1 MNQHSLDA
9 RSKGQ
14 PDSLFL
20 YTKSKSLAA
29 LSVQDVMP
37 TIGHRDSLSPTTN
50 LAAAGSLNRSL
61 TLWNSLTIGFA
72 TVSPVAGLYAIIGV
86 QTVVTGGGWFGALAL
101 CLVMQLL
108 VATVYAELSS
118 QIPIAGG
125 AYKWARQLGGVTAG
139 KYAGVI
145 YVSSTVAM
153 LTTTAYT
160 GGVWLAIFFGSG
172 SGGGGTL
179 VIWGAVFLLLC
190 AFLNLVHVNVF
201 KLVITLGVY
210 AEIVGSFGV
219 ALLLFFFFRQHP
231 FSELFQHLGTGTAPS
246 QTAAFLAAL
255 AISGWAFIGF
265 DACSTIAE
273 ETHNPKR
280 MVPRAIFLSLCMVG
294 MVVLF
299 NSAALTLSFNRDTLV
314 NTSATSDPVTPVIVS
329 SFGSWAEEPFLAI
342 VMIAFLA
349 CGASMV
355 QYTSRIVYSM
365 AREGNMPMMFSRLTA
380 SKIPRNAVICVV
392 LLAGLGLLFGLND
405 GAVATVIAFGTGGLY
420 AMFTMTTGVG
430 LFTRLTG
437 RWSPAL
443 GELKLGVWGLVINVA
458 AFLWSLFEFVNIAW
472 PRAYAVSSNAPWWQL
487 WAVPLVLGSILSVT
501 TLYVLITHV
510 RRDSSIELIDAE
522 KKVE

>member
-1 MNQHSLDA
+1 MATKASLDILPPA
-9 RSKGQ
+9 TASTDADK
-14 PDSLFL
+14 
-20 YTKSKSLAA
+20 
-29 LSVQDVMP
+29 
-37 TIGHRDSLSPTTN
+37 
-50 LAAAGSLNRSL
+50 LNRSL

-86 QTVVTGGGWFGALAL
+86 QTVVTGGGWFSALAL

-125 AYKWARQLGGVTAG
+125 AYKWARQLGGATTG

-145 YVSSTVAM
+145 YVSSTIAM

-172 SGGGGTL
+172 SGEGVTL
-179 VIWGAVFLLLC
+179 VIWGAIFLLVCTL
-190 AFLNLVHVNVF
+190 LNLVHVNVF

-219 ALLLFFFFRQHP
+219 ALLLFLFFRQHE
-231 FSELFQHLGTGTAPS
+231 FSELFEHLGTGTAPS
-246 QTAAFLAAL
+246 QMAAFLAAL

-294 MVVLF
+294 TVVLF
-299 NSAALTLSFNRDTLV
+299 NSAALMLSFNRDTLV
-314 NTSATSDPVTPVIVS
+314 HTSASSDPVTPVIAS
-329 SFGSWAEEPFLAI
+329 SFGAWAEEPFLAI

-365 AREGNMPMMFSRLTA
+365 AREGNMPMMFSRVTA

-420 AMFTMTTGVG
+420 AMFAMTTGVG

-437 RWSPAL
+437 RWNPAL

-458 AFLWSLFEFVNIAW
+458 AFLWSLFEFINIAW
-472 PRAYAVSSNAPWWQL
+472 PRVYAVSPDAPWWQL

-501 TLYVLITHV
+501 TLYVLIGKI
-510 RRDSSIELIDAE
+510 RRS
-522 KKVE
+522 

>member
-1 MNQHSLDA
+1 MLIKESLDTDLPA
-9 RSKGQ
+9 TAASP
-14 PDSLFL
+14 PD
-20 YTKSKSLAA
+20 K
-29 LSVQDVMP
+29 
-37 TIGHRDSLSPTTN
+37 
-50 LAAAGSLNRSL
+50 LNRSL
-61 TLWNSLTIGFA
+61 SLWNSLTIGFA

-101 CLVMQLL
+101 CLVMQML

-125 AYKWARQLGGVTAG
+125 AYKWARQLGGATTG

-145 YVSSTVAM
+145 YVSSTIAM

-160 GGVWLAIFFGSG
+160 GGFWLAIFFGSG

-219 ALLLFFFFRQHP
+219 ALLLFLFFRQHS
-231 FSELFQHLGTGTAPS
+231 FSELFEHLGTGTAPS

-365 AREGNMPMMFSRLTA
+365 AREGNMPMVFSRVTA
-380 SKIPRNAVICVV
+380 SKIPRNGVICVV

-420 AMFTMTTGVG
+420 AMFAMTTGVG
-430 LFTRLTG
+430 LYTRLTG
-437 RWSPAL
+437 RWNPAL
-443 GELKLGVWGLVINVA
+443 GELKLGVWGLMINVA
-458 AFLWSLFEFVNIAW
+458 AFLWSLFEFINIAW
-472 PRAYAVSSNAPWWQL
+472 PRVYAVSPDAPWWQL
-487 WAVPLVLGSILSVT
+487 WAVPLVLGSILGVT
-501 TLYVLITHV
+501 TLYILINKSC
-510 RRDSSIELIDAE
+510 RN
-522 KKVE
+522 

>member
-1 MNQHSLDA
+1 MSTTV
-9 RSKGQ
+9 S
-14 PDSLFL
+14 
-20 YTKSKSLAA
+20 
-29 LSVQDVMP
+29 QDTP
-37 TIGHRDSLSPTTN
+37 PSATATPPATT
-50 LAAAGSLNRSL
+50 LNRSL

-101 CLVMQLL
+101 CLVMQML

-125 AYKWARQLGGVTAG
+125 AYKWARQLGGATTG

-145 YVSSTVAM
+145 YVSSTIAM

-160 GGVWLAIFFGSG
+160 GGVWLALFFGFESE
-172 SGGGGTL
+172 GGLTL
-179 VIWGAVFLLLC
+179 VIWGVVFLLLC
-190 AFLNLVHVNVF
+190 TLLNLAHVNVF
-201 KLVITLGVY
+201 KLVISLGVY
-210 AEIVGSFGV
+210 AEIIGSFGV
-219 ALLLFFFFRQHP
+219 ALLLFLFFRQHS

-294 MVVLF
+294 GVVLF

-314 NTSATSDPVTPVIVS
+314 HTSATSDPVTPVIAS
-329 SFGSWAEEPFLAI
+329 NFGAWAEAPFLAI

-365 AREGNMPMMFSRLTA
+365 AREGNMPMVFSRVTG

-420 AMFTMTTGVG
+420 AMFAMTTGVG
-430 LFTRLTG
+430 LYTRLTG
-437 RWSPAL
+437 RWNPAL
-443 GELKLGVWGLVINVA
+443 GELKLGAWGLVINA
-458 AFLWSLFEFVNIAW
+458 MAFIWSLFEFVNIAW
-472 PRAYAVSSNAPWWQL
+472 PRAYAVSPNAPWWQL
-487 WAVPLVLGSILSVT
+487 WAVPLVLGSILAVT
-501 TLYVLITHV
+501 TLYVLTGKG
-510 RRDSSIELIDAE
+510 RRN
-522 KKVE
+522 

>member
-1 MNQHSLDA
+1 MLIKDSPELDLPA
-9 RSKGQ
+9 TATG
-14 PDSLFL
+14 
-20 YTKSKSLAA
+20 
-29 LSVQDVMP
+29 
-37 TIGHRDSLSPTTN
+37 SPEK
-50 LAAAGSLNRSL
+50 LNRSL
-61 TLWNSLTIGFA
+61 SLWNSLTIGFA

-86 QTVVTGGGWFGALAL
+86 QTVVTGGGWFGALAI
-101 CLVMQLL
+101 CLVMQML

-125 AYKWARQLGGVTAG
+125 AYKWARQLGGATTG

-145 YVSSTVAM
+145 YVSSTIAM

-160 GGVWLAIFFGSG
+160 GGVWLALFLGFNSR
-172 SGGGGTL
+172 GGLTL

-190 AFLNLVHVNVF
+190 MVLNLVHVSVF

-219 ALLLFFFFRQHP
+219 ALLLFFFFRQHS

-255 AISGWAFIGF
+255 AIAGWAFIGF

-273 ETHNPKR
+273 ETHEPKR
-280 MVPRAIFLSLCMVG
+280 MVPRAIFFSLCLVG
-294 MVVLF
+294 SVVLF
-299 NSAALTLSFNRDTLV
+299 NSAALTLSFDRDTLL
-314 NTSATSDPVTPVIVS
+314 TASATSDPVTPVIAS
-329 SFGSWAEEPFLAI
+329 SFGAWAEAPFLAI

-365 AREGNMPMMFSRLTA
+365 AREGNMPMTFSRVTA

-420 AMFTMTTGVG
+420 AMFAMTTGVG
-430 LFTRLTG
+430 LYTRVTG
-437 RWSPAL
+437 RWNPAL
-443 GELKLGVWGLVINVA
+443 GELKLGAWGLMINTI
-458 AFLWSLFEFVNIAW
+458 AFIWSVFEFVNIAW
-472 PRAYAVSSNAPWWQL
+472 PRAYAVSPNAPWWQL
-487 WAVPLVLGSILSVT
+487 WAVPLVLGSILCIAT
-501 TLYVLITHV
+501 PYILISNN
-510 RRDSSIELIDAE
+510 RRS
-522 KKVE
+522 

>member
-1 MNQHSLDA
+1 MLVKESPETGLSA
-9 RSKGQ
+9 TATST
-14 PDSLFL
+14 PD
-20 YTKSKSLAA
+20 K
-29 LSVQDVMP
+29 
-37 TIGHRDSLSPTTN
+37 
-50 LAAAGSLNRSL
+50 LNRSL
-61 TLWNSLTIGFA
+61 SLWNSLTIGFA

-101 CLVMQLL
+101 CLVMQML

-125 AYKWARQLGGVTAG
+125 AYKWARQLGGATAG
-139 KYAGVI
+139 QFAGVI
-145 YVSSTVAM
+145 YVCSTIAM

-160 GGVWLAIFFGSG
+160 GGVWLAIFFGS
-172 SGGGGTL
+172 SGRGGATL
-179 VIWGAVFLLLC
+179 VMWGTVFLVIC
-190 AFLNLVHVNVF
+190 TVLNLAHVKVF
-201 KLVITLGVY
+201 KLAITLGVY

-219 ALLLFFFFRQHP
+219 ALLLFLFFRQHG
-231 FSELFQHLGTGTAPS
+231 FSELFENLGTGTAPS

-294 MVVLF
+294 GVVLF

-314 NTSATSDPVTPVIVS
+314 NTSATSDPVTPVIAS
-329 SFGSWAEEPFLAI
+329 NFGAWAEAPFLAI

-365 AREGNMPMMFSRLTA
+365 AREGNMPIAFSRVTA
-380 SKIPRNAVICVV
+380 SKTPRNAVVCVV

-420 AMFTMTTGVG
+420 AMFAMTTGVG
-430 LFTRLTG
+430 LYTRLTG
-437 RWSPAL
+437 RWNPAL
-443 GELKLGVWGLVINVA
+443 GELRLGPWGLVINTI
-458 AFLWSLFEFVNIAW
+458 AFIWSVFEFVNIAW
-472 PRAYAVSSNAPWWQL
+472 PRTYAVSSNAPWWQL
-487 WAVPLVLGSILSVT
+487 WAVPLVLGSILSIT
-501 TLYVLITHV
+501 TLYVLINKV
-510 RRDSSIELIDAE
+510 RRT
-522 KKVE
+522 

>member
-1 MNQHSLDA
+1 
-9 RSKGQ
+9 
-14 PDSLFL
+14 
-20 YTKSKSLAA
+20 
-29 LSVQDVMP
+29 MP
-37 TIGHRDSLSPTTN
+37 TNIRQDSQSPLNTT
-50 LAAAGSLNRSL
+50 LVPETLNRSL

-101 CLVMQLL
+101 CLAMQLL

-125 AYKWARQLGGVTAG
+125 AYKWARQLGGATTG

-145 YVSSTVAM
+145 YVSSTIAM

-160 GGVWLAIFFGSG
+160 GGVWLAIFSG
-172 SGGGGTL
+172 FDSAGGLAL
-179 VIWGAVFLLLC
+179 VIWGAVFLSICL
-190 AFLNLVHVNVF
+190 FLNLAHVNLF

-210 AEIVGSFGV
+210 AEVVGSFGV
-219 ALLLFFFFRQHP
+219 ALLLFLFFREHP
-231 FSELFQHLGTGTAPS
+231 FSELFEHLGTGTAPS

-273 ETHNPKR
+273 ETHSPKR

-294 MVVLF
+294 AVVLF
-299 NSAALTLSFNRDTLV
+299 NSAALTLSFNHDSLAQ
-314 NTSATSDPVTPVIVS
+314 TSATSDPVTPVIVS
-329 SFGSWAEEPFLAI
+329 SFGAWAEKPFLAI
-342 VMIAFLA
+342 VMVAFLA

-365 AREGNMPMMFSRLTA
+365 AREGNLPLLFSRVTA
-380 SKIPRNAVICVV
+380 TKIPRNAVLCVV

-420 AMFTMTTGVG
+420 TMFAMTTGVG
-430 LFTRLTG
+430 LYTRLTG
-437 RWSPAL
+437 RWNPAL
-443 GELKLGVWGLVINVA
+443 GELRLGVWGLAINVA
-458 AFLWSLFEFVNIAW
+458 AFLWSVFEFVNIAW
-472 PRAYAVSSNAPWWQL
+472 PRSYAVAPDAPWWQL
-487 WAVPLVLGSILSVT
+487 WAVPLVLGSIMAVT
-501 TLYVLITHV
+501 TLYVLIGKD
-510 RRDSSIELIDAE
+510 RRE
-522 KKVE
+522 